1 MLAFLFCQNVCFGVE
16 NNALRFASPKFMK
29 KKPSLLYIPLL
40 MLFLFVGTVLTLH
53 YVAAGFRS
61 QIVSKL
67 NLLPFTYASGAV
79 LALTP
84 EAESAGVRVRDRI
97 VEINGKT
104 FENETDFYREIT
116 SLQPEQTARFLF
128 SRQTENGA
136 TEQREVAVTLKKAAD
151 KNSRYYSQSLIT
163 VLYTYFLPTICILLG
178 FWVVAV
184 RPRDFVAWLLLLL
197 LLGISSTAFEGY
209 PDRTIFGFYRIIFF
223 NTWALAMFLFGIY
236 FPERLSLDRRFP
248 WAKWILIAP
257 LLFQLI
263 LMLFDLAQI
272 FLNVN
277 PPEAIKS
284 LDYAYD
290 KIGGIINIL
299 AISLFFAAVGVK
311 SGTLE
316 NPDSRRRLR
325 VMLAGTTAAMLP
337 PFSVVLYSLATGSKG
352 SFFDIVPFWWALAA
366 ILAIPLFPITM
377 AYVIVVQRA
386 MDVSVVVRQG
396 LQYALAKNTVAVLQ
410 ILLPIVALVAI
421 VPFIGQLS
429 LLWQI
434 PIFIA
439 LIGLTFLFTKS
450 SERFKLWIDR
460 RFFREAYNAEQIL
473 SDLSE
478 DVRMMVETK
487 PLLETVSHRISESL
501 HVPQVALLLKNG
513 DGFHP
518 AYALGY
524 DGVPS
529 VSFSE
534 NDALIER
541 LKRNEPLTIYADD
554 PENWVNRQAADD
566 ERQILKTLNSQ
577 LLLPVGVKEKLS
589 GFISLSPKRSDA
601 PYTSNDLRLLR
612 SVAAQTG
619 LALENSHLTETIAA
633 EAVQR
638 ERLNRE
644 VEIAKEVQERLFPQD
659 LPHIEGLDYSGAC
672 RPALGVGGDY
682 YDFLELSDDKFGIA
696 IGDVSGKGIAASLLM
711 ASLQASLR
719 GQAIHYGDD
728 LASLMSQVNK
738 LVYDASTSNR
748 YATFFYGQ
756 YDRKTGKFAYVNA
769 GHNPPFLFRKDG
781 ELVRLEEGGAVVG
794 MLPPAFIFYKQG
806 EIEMRPGD
814 LLVGFTDGISEA
826 MNPAEDEWGEEKM
839 IEAIRERINLSSE
852 EMLRYLIEEADRFAA
867 GAKQH
872 DDMTLIVVK
881 IID

>member
-1 MLAFLFCQNVCFGVE
+1 
-16 NNALRFASPKFMK
+16 MK
-29 KKPSLLYIPLL
+29 KTTFLYIPLL
-40 MLFLFVGTVLTLH
+40 ILFMLAMSVLILH
-53 YVAAGFRS
+53 YAFAVQRAN
-61 QIVSKL
+61 IISKL
-67 NLLPFTYASGAV
+67 EQLPFTYSASVVAMR
-79 LALTP
+79 P
-84 EAESAGVRVRDRI
+84 EAESAGLKLGDKLI
-97 VEINGKT
+97 AINGRT
-104 FENETDFYREIT
+104 IESDEVFFEEVSKLTQDEPAVFLVSRTDGER
-116 SLQPEQTARFLF
+116 A
-128 SRQTENGA
+128 A
-136 TEQREVAVTLKKAAD
+136 EQREIRLNLSTPARDFDYFSKFVVGF
-151 KNSRYYSQSLIT
+151 
-163 VLYTYFLPTICILLG
+163 LYAYFLPTICMLLG
-178 FWVVAV
+178 FWVVFV
-184 RPRDFVAWLLLLL
+184 RPRDFLAWLLLFM
-197 LLGISSTAFEGY
+197 LLGFSSIAFEGY
-209 PDRTIFGFYRIIFF
+209 PDKTLPGFYRTIFFS
-223 NTWALAMFLFGIY
+223 TWALSMFLFGVY
-236 FPERLSLDRRFP
+236 FPERWELDKRFP

-257 LLFQLI
+257 LSLQLVFMV
-263 LMLFDLAQI
+263 LDLAKRFLGLNAIDYLGFLTKPYDQI
-272 FLNVN
+272 GMAVN
-277 PPEAIKS
+277 MT
-284 LDYAYD
+284 
-290 KIGGIINIL
+290 
-299 AISLFFAAVGVK
+299 AISLFFAALGVK
-311 SGTLE
+311 SGTMQ
-316 NPDSRRRLR
+316 NPDARRRLR
-325 VMLAGTTAAMLP
+325 VMLAGTMAAMLP
-337 PFSVVLYSLATGSKG
+337 SFLIILYRVVSGGRG
-352 SFFDIVPFWWALAA
+352 SFFDLVPFWMAL
-366 ILAIPLFPITM
+366 LALLVMPLFPATL

-396 LQYALAKNTVAVLQ
+396 LQYALAKNTAAVLQ

-439 LIGLTFLFTKS
+439 LVGLTFLFTKS

-518 AYALGY
+518 AYALGF

-728 LASLMSQVNK
+728 LAALMSQVNK

-806 EIEMRPGD
+806 EIELRPGD

-826 MNPAEDEWGEEKM
+826 MNPAEEEWGEEQM

-852 EMLRYLIEEADRFAA
+852 EMLEYLIEEADRFAA